1 MRYRPRS
8 FIGSLGSIT
17 LLIMTIAVLTLFP
30 AVTRSQTPRPVGGA
44 FALTDQDGR
53 EVTERDL
60 LGKPTM
66 IFFGFTSCPDVC
78 PSTLLDITNWLTQ
91 LGPDADRLNVVFVS
105 VDSEYDTA
113 ARIKLYLSSFDPRI
127 RGFVGTETQIQK
139 ITDAYGV
146 RYKRI
151 VHSDGGY
158 TYSHSALIYLMDRQ
172 GRYVGFLRYEDPDT
186 EAVAKLHRLATG
198 DDKGD
203 TSERMVKA
211 QH

>member
-8 FIGSLGSIT
+8 IIGSLRSIT
-17 LLIMTIAVLTLFP
+17 LLIMTAAVLTLFP
-30 AVTRSQTPRPVGGA
+30 AVTRSQTPGLVGGA
-44 FALTDQDGR
+44 FALTDQDGGA
-53 EVTERDL
+53 VTERDL
-60 LGKPTM
+60 LGRPSV

-78 PSTLLDITNWLTQ
+78 PSTLLEITNWLTQ
-91 LGPDADRLNVVFVS
+91 LGPDADRLNMVFVS
-105 VDSEYDTA
+105 VDSEHDTP

-151 VHSDGGY
+151 GHSDGGY

-172 GRYVGFLRYEDPDT
+172 GRYVGFLRYEEPDT
-186 EAVAKLHRLATG
+186 KAVATLHRLAAG
-198 DDKGD
+198 DD
-203 TSERMVKA
+203 E
-211 QH
+211 